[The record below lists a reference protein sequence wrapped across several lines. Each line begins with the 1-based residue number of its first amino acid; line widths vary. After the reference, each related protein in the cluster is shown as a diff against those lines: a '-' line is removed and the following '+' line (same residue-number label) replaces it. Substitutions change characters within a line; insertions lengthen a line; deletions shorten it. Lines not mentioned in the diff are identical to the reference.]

1 VFSDVERARTVWRI
15 LLFVLAL
22 LSALG
27 VISLD
32 AHWYALFTFGQTG
45 HYIPFFWRLP

>member
-1 VFSDVERARTVWRI
+1 VWRI

-32 AHWYALFTFGQTG
+32 AHWYALFTLGQTG